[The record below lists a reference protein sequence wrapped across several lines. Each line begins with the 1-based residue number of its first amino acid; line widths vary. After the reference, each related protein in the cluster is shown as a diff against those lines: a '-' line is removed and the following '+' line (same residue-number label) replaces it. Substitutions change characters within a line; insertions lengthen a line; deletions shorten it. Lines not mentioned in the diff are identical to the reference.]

1 MIIYSKL
8 ENGKKVLYE
17 RVIDGED
24 VKLTYVDEDDTPI
37 TLVDKD
43 TYQCA
48 PERTIKRTSDGK
60 MVNVMSGGTCLIGK
74 VSQSHAEA
82 LSEDEENEEV
92 TKG

>member
-24 VKLTYVDEDDTPI
+24 VKLTYVDETGAPL

-43 TYQCA
+43 TYKCA

-60 MVNVMSGGTCLIGK
+60 MVNVMSGDTCLIGK
-74 VSQSHAEA
+74 APQTHDEA
-82 LSEDEENEEV
+82 LSEDNAEEIV
-92 TKG
+92 KG

>member
-8 ENGKKVLYE
+8 EDGKKVLYE

-24 VKLTYVDEDDTPI
+24 VKLTYVDEDGTPI

-60 MVNVMSGGTCLIGK
+60 MVNVMSGDTCVIGK
-74 VSQSHAEA
+74 APQSQADV
-82 LSEDEENEEV
+82 LSEDDEEEI

>member
-24 VKLTYVDEDDTPI
+24 VKLTYVDEDGTPI

-43 TYQCA
+43 TYKCA

-60 MVNVMSGGTCLIGK
+60 MVNVMSGDTCVIGK
-74 VSQSHAEA
+74 VTQTQAET
-82 LSEDEENEEV
+82 LSEDNEEEV

>member
-24 VKLTYVDEDDTPI
+24 VKLTYVDETRAPI

-43 TYQCA
+43 TYKCA

-60 MVNVMSGGTCLIGK
+60 MVNVMSGNTCLIGK
-74 VSQSHAEA
+74 VTQGPAET
-82 LSEDEENEEV
+82 LSEDEEEV

>member
-8 ENGKKVLYE
+8 ENGKRVLYE

-24 VKLTYVDEDDTPI
+24 VKLTYVDETGAPV

-43 TYQCA
+43 TYKCA

-60 MVNVMSGGTCLIGK
+60 MVNVMSGDTCLIGK
-74 VSQSHAEA
+74 APQTHAED
-82 LSEDEENEEV
+82 LSEDDEEEI

>member
-8 ENGKKVLYE
+8 ENGKRVLYE

-24 VKLTYVDEDDTPI
+24 VKLTYVDETGAPL

-43 TYQCA
+43 TYKCA

-60 MVNVMSGGTCLIGK
+60 MVNVMSGDTCLIGK
-74 VSQSHAEA
+74 APQGQAET
-82 LSEDEENEEV
+82 LSEDEEEV

>member
-24 VKLTYVDEDDTPI
+24 VKLTYVDENGTPL

-43 TYQCA
+43 TYKCA

-60 MVNVMSGGTCLIGK
+60 MVNVMSGDTCLIGK
-74 VSQSHAEA
+74 APQGQAEA
-82 LSEDEENEEV
+82 LSEDNEEEIV
-92 TKG
+92 KG

>member
-24 VKLTYVDEDDTPI
+24 VKLTYVDENGTPI

-43 TYQCA
+43 TYKCA

-60 MVNVMSGGTCLIGK
+60 MVNVMSGDTCLIGK
-74 VSQSHAEA
+74 APQTHTEA
-82 LSEDEENEEV
+82 LSEGNEEEIV
-92 TKG
+92 KG

>member
-1 MIIYSKL
+1 MIIQSKL

-24 VKLTYVDEDDTPI
+24 VKLTYIDETGAPI

-43 TYQCA
+43 TYKCA

-60 MVNVMSGGTCLIGK
+60 MVNVMSGDTCLIGK
-74 VSQSHAEA
+74 VTQGQAET
-82 LSEDEENEEV
+82 LSEDEEEV

>member
-24 VKLTYVDEDDTPI
+24 VKLTYIDETGAPI

-43 TYQCA
+43 TYKCA

-60 MVNVMSGGTCLIGK
+60 MVNVMSGDTCLIGK
-74 VSQSHAEA
+74 VTQGQAETF
-82 LSEDEENEEV
+82 SEDAEEV

>member
-8 ENGKKVLYE
+8 ENGKRVLYE

-24 VKLTYVDEDDTPI
+24 VKLTYVDETGAPL

-43 TYQCA
+43 TYKCA

-60 MVNVMSGGTCLIGK
+60 MVNVMSGDTCLIGK
-74 VSQSHAEA
+74 APQTQAGT
-82 LSEDEENEEV
+82 LSEDNEEEIV
-92 TKG
+92 KG

>member
-1 MIIYSKL
+1 MIYSKL

-17 RVIDGED
+17 RVIDGVD
-24 VKLTYVDEDDTPI
+24 VKLTYVDESGTPL

-60 MVNVMSGGTCLIGK
+60 IVNVMSGDTCLIGK
-74 VSQSHAEA
+74 APQSHAEA
-82 LSEDEENEEV
+82 LSDDEEETTEV
-92 TKG
+92 

>member
-8 ENGKKVLYE
+8 ENGKRVLYE

-24 VKLTYVDEDDTPI
+24 VKLTYVDEDGTPI

-43 TYQCA
+43 TYKCA

-60 MVNVMSGGTCLIGK
+60 MVNVMSGDTCLIGK
-74 VSQSHAEA
+74 APHTHAEA
-82 LSEDEENEEV
+82 LSEDNEEEIV
-92 TKG
+92 KG